1 MKDELCEKVVEVQR
15 TSDRVNKERVQRK
28 SVFMMI

>member
-1 MKDELCEKVVEVQR
+1 MMAVVIMLEEEVLR
-15 TSDRVNKERVQRK
+15 IMCVWLQRK

>member
-1 MKDELCEKVVEVQR
+1 MMAVVIMLEEEELRIMCVWL
-15 TSDRVNKERVQRK
+15 QRK